1 MPGRC
6 YKTEVVFSVRADV
19 EPAMSELLQDWPA
32 ALLAGHLLGSAAQP
46 WAAQPTSPPGAAARA
61 VLRML
66 QVINAI
72 GWQRIFLCMWT
83 SCGAPP
89 LQTSKANGKV
99 CMFQTFMA

>member
-1 MPGRC
+1 M
-6 YKTEVVFSVRADV
+6 FIVRADV
-19 EPAMSELLQDWPA
+19 EPAMSELLQDWTA
-32 ALLAGHLLGSAAQP
+32 LLGSAAQP